1 MPQDGAMDAM
11 DVPGGQAVE
20 DDGQAQ
26 AQPMAQVAVDDEPSA
41 APQNQGAEPETEAR
55 GQSPGAEG

>member
-1 MPQDGAMDAM
+1 MDAM
-11 DVPGGQAVE
+11 GAPEGQAEE

-41 APQNQGAEPETEAR
+41 APQNQAAEPETEAR
-55 GQSPGAEG
+55 GQSPGADS